1 MKSNIF
7 IPEKINVGFQERSD
21 TYTKQLAYIIYYDE
35 KGKLRK
41 EASWNSWRNKEIEPK
56 EFENVP
62 TEGFVLNKKVGGYSS
77 GWNHRQTYVRVYD
90 PRGFEFEIDVVN
102 LLYILEN
109 TNSIKG
115 KGLEGEFV
123 YGWDGKELILIPT
136 SSPDYEEIQNYNKM
150 VHSEVKLKGKDLNL
164 GGTYITKQNEEW
176 IYLGRFDVWDNPSE
190 WSDSLRRYVKTGDV
204 NKGKYYWFFRKNDSE
219 EIGRYYFEYIKSLSN
234 KIIGVVDDTCV
245 ENYSEL
251 IDVMETHCKYSPI
264 DETKNEY
271 LPYTFE
277 EIEALYNNYGYTFEF
292 YNESGD
298 LTKLSRTY
306 SSNKDKGNYYVSE
319 DYYEEEKYWGGIRK
333 IPKFKY
339 TYFTSGKQIFETYRP
354 HYKNTYLR
362 NGKLYS
368 EGKLNDKK

>member
-7 IPEKINVGFQERSD
+7 VPEKINVGFQNRSD
-21 TYTKQLAYIIYYDE
+21 TYTKQLAYIIYTDE

-41 EASWNSWRNKEIEPK
+41 EASWNSWRDDKIEPK

-136 SSPDYEEIQNYNKM
+136 SSPDYEEIQNYNKL
-150 VHSEVKLKGKDLNL
+150 VHSEVKLKGKDLKL
-164 GGTYITKQNEEW
+164 GGTYLTKQNEEW
-176 IYLGRFDVWDNPSE
+176 IYLGRYDMWDTK
-190 WSDSLRRYVKTGDV
+190 SDYNRSTGKYENKQDI
-204 NKGKYYWFFRKNDSE
+204 NKGKYYWFYDTGSTWKWRNLQ
-219 EIGRYYFEYIKSLSN
+219 YVKSISN
-234 KIIGVVDDTCV
+234 KIIGVVDETCV
-245 ENYSEL
+245 ENYSSL
-251 IDVMETHCKYSPI
+251 IDELETSSHYSPI
-264 DETKNEY
+264 DDTKDEY
-271 LPYTFE
+271 LPYTIK
-277 EIEALYNNYGYTFEF
+277 EIENLYQNYDRAFEF
-292 YNESGD
+292 YNENKD
-298 LTKLSRTY
+298 LIKLSRTY
-306 SSNKDKGNYYVSE
+306 SKDRDKGNYYIGK

-333 IPKFKY
+333 IPKTKY
-339 TYFTSGKQIFETYRP
+339 TYFTSGKEIFETFKP

-362 NGKLYS
+362 NGKLHS
-368 EGKLNDKK
+368 EGKIK